1 MHLMCQDHVSRR
13 LFIENHVTIFLHNE
27 MSLKITKKNKPD
39 EYNFSTD
46 TVEWETTIYTSSN
59 SSK

>member
-1 MHLMCQDHVSRR
+1 
-13 LFIENHVTIFLHNE
+13 